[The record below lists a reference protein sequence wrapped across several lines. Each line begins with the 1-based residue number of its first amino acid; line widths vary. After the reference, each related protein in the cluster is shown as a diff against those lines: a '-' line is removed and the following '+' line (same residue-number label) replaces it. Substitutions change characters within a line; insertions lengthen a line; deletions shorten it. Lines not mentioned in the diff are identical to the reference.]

1 MKVLFTEAGIF
12 CLSFIKKWETFSF
25 KLICEKKKNE
35 KRNLSIPFFLLINKF
50 VCLENFFQSFV
61 CARQCSHK

>member
-25 KLICEKKKNE
+25 KLICEKKK
-35 KRNLSIPFFLLINKF
+35 KK
-50 VCLENFFQSFV
+50 
-61 CARQCSHK
+61 